1 MADFCNK
8 CAPEVWGKDVP
19 PDIDVYRIVEELE
32 PGNFESV
39 LCEGCR
45 LRAVGKS
52 SDGEALIA
60 LLEEPGHV
68 EDLVKWIKLS
78 EWESLSESA

>member
-1 MADFCNK
+1 M
-8 CAPEVWGKDVP
+8 WGENVE

-39 LCEGCR
+39 LCEGCD

-52 SDGEALIA
+52 QDGNAMVAMLK
-60 LLEEPGHV
+60 EPGHV
-68 EDLVKWIKLS
+68 EDLVSWLQIS
-78 EWESLSESA
+78 EWENLPKTV